1 MSVLRARLSPT
12 PADFGSALAIE
23 LRRAPPPDQ
32 RDFLRFK
39 FRNGTNEDFRTIHV
53 FKHREDIPLTEFIY
67 RLENSVINS
76 NSEWAQACS
85 ASSADFVD
93 AARNSLGLPEG
104 ATTGNTL
111 VDASIGV
118 FFALMMVLFVFF
130 GAKAIRRRRSVRLAG
145 PEVRVLPLPRK
156 T

>member
-1 MSVLRARLSPT
+1 MP
-12 PADFGSALAIE
+12 PESALS
-23 LRRAPPPDQ
+23 RAPPMSESQPAVSATS
-32 RDFLRFK
+32 

-145 PEVRVLPLPRK
+145 PEENLSAVPAEIVIQKAPVRY
-156 T
+156 